1 MMKIKKLYAVPGVSG
16 YYNKDFRAIRE
27 GRDTDGFVYSG
38 KPIADGFDSV
48 VQPGQSISILLE
60 LDDGQVAWGDCVDV
74 IFAGSAGRDKIF
86 RSKDHVKIIE
96 SEIKDLFVEKELS
109 TFREMDLYLENLKI
123 NGKSLHTAVLY
134 GMSQALLDAVAKAN
148 HITMTEVICKEY
160 GLTLP
165 DKTIPMAAM
174 TPTNQR
180 INIDKM
186 ILKEVDYFPHASFA
200 NVERDLG
207 PGGEKILEYINWV
220 SNRIKKIGRTGYNPV
235 LHLDLYGT
243 LGQVFDNNIS
253 AIVDFLRKLSSIAEP
268 YNFILETP
276 IIAKTQ
282 EEQLDLFTQLR
293 IALEKEKINIPIIVD
308 EWCNTLEDIK
318 LFADS
323 ESCDFIQVKVP
334 DLGVVNKSI
343 EAALYC
349 KEKGKGVYIGGSANE
364 TDQSA
369 RISTHIALATQADI
383 LIVKPG
389 QGTDEGLV
397 IEYNEILRTLKLIAG
412 RS

>member
-1 MMKIKKLYAVPGVSG
+1 MKIKKLYAVPGLSG

-27 GRDTDGFVYSG
+27 GRDANGFIYSG
-38 KPIADGFDSV
+38 KPITDGFDSI

-60 LDDGQVAWGDCVDV
+60 LYDGQVAWGDCVDV
-74 IFAGSAGRDKIF
+74 IFAGSAGRDRVF
-86 RSKDHVKIIE
+86 RSKDHLKIIE
-96 SEIKDLFVEKELS
+96 NEVKDFFIEKEIS
-109 TFREMDLYLENLKI
+109 SFREMDSCLENLEV

-134 GMSQALLDAVAKAN
+134 GISQALLDAVAKAN

-165 DKTIPMAAM
+165 NKTIPMAAM

-180 INIDKM
+180 INVDKM
-186 ILKEVDYFPHASFA
+186 ILKEVDYFPHASFT

-207 PGGEKILEYINWV
+207 PDGEKILEYINWV

-243 LGQVFDNNIS
+243 LGQAFDNNIS
-253 AIVDFLRKLSSIAEP
+253 AIVDFLHKLSSIVEP

-276 IIAKTQ
+276 IIARTQ
-282 EEQLDLFTQLR
+282 EEQLNLFTELR
-293 IALEKEKINIPIIVD
+293 IALKKEKLNIPLIVD

-323 ESCDFIQVKVP
+323 EACDFVQVKVP
-334 DLGVVNKSI
+334 DLGVLNKSI
-343 EAALYC
+343 EACLYS

-397 IEYNEILRTLKLIAG
+397 IEYNEMLRALKLIAE